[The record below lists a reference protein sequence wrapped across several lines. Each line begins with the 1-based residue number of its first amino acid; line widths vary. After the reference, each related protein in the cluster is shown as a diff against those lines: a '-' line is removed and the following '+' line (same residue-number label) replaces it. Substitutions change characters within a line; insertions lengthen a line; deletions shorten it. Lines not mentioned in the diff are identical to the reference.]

1 MPSMSSTQFFCNH
14 PDCRNVTNRC
24 GDLTELR
31 RHIWCHSTGKQHEC
45 TCHDRRFPSHQE
57 FQSHLQQGKCQP
69 LDPNRAPPGLKGRAY
84 GCIKDGKEFTF
95 DSADALREH
104 LKKWGTRCPFC
115 GFLFPRL
122 RKHLQLKTCR
132 RSVFDTRC
140 PYCQKKLNKL
150 DKYRTHLTGCPR
162 NPENQSPD
170 SGPILGGEDDHEDD
184 DRVSSGGGDEYA
196 NYDCDGGGGYGDD
209 NTPPSGDE
217 DGQSALHQ
225 GAGHGRP
232 WDQDHMEPGNQMQ
245 PETES
250 GVHPPPAATSFR
262 GLLTPRSTFE
272 MGENIAQ
279 CRAMPASDRGAPDS
293 SITTQ
298 PEQPARLDAYPPED
312 GEERGTDSSRSLV
325 GDRRSLPLATASG
338 IAFHGARKQEFHP
351 IGAKRRKIQ
360 EAVVENTTRGWFSV
374 ILNSPA
380 TITSDHSIQPLAD
393 DSGHTYEPSQARS
406 PLQASPTASPY
417 STNELPRHRD
427 LRTARDDTV
436 RLASELDYSK
446 EASATVQ
453 HSGHPVTALSAVA
466 QSTEGEAGP
475 RAAKPDS
482 SGQSTQPTESRRK
495 FRPRNAIKLL
505 TASPFRVI

>member
-1 MPSMSSTQFFCNH
+1 
-14 PDCRNVTNRC
+14 
-24 GDLTELR
+24 
-31 RHIWCHSTGKQHEC
+31 
-45 TCHDRRFPSHQE
+45 
-57 FQSHLQQGKCQP
+57 
-69 LDPNRAPPGLKGRAY
+69 
-84 GCIKDGKEFTF
+84 
-95 DSADALREH
+95 
-104 LKKWGTRCPFC
+104 
-115 GFLFPRL
+115 
-122 RKHLQLKTCR
+122 
-132 RSVFDTRC
+132 
-140 PYCQKKLNKL
+140 
-150 DKYRTHLTGCPR
+150 
-162 NPENQSPD
+162 
-170 SGPILGGEDDHEDD
+170 
-184 DRVSSGGGDEYA
+184 
-196 NYDCDGGGGYGDD
+196 
-209 NTPPSGDE
+209 
-217 DGQSALHQ
+217 
-225 GAGHGRP
+225 
-232 WDQDHMEPGNQMQ
+232 
-245 PETES
+245 
-250 GVHPPPAATSFR
+250 
-262 GLLTPRSTFE
+262 

-298 PEQPARLDAYPPED
+298 PEQPARLDADPPED
-312 GEERGTDSSRSLV
+312 GEESGTDSSRSLV
-325 GDRRSLPLATASG
+325 GDRQSPPLATASG
-338 IAFHGARKQEFHP
+338 IAFQGARKQEFHP

-360 EAVVENTTRGWFSV
+360 EAEHDIHRDIPSETESGAQPHYRPQQVAENTTRGWFSV